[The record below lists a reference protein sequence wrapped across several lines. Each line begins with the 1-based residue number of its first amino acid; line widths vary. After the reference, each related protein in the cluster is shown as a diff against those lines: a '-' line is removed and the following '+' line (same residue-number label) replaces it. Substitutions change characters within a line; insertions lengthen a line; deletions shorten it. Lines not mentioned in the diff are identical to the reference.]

1 MTETPP
7 RLRSFAPPTRDKMI
21 IWSTVV
27 AGCGIMALLG
37 RHAAI
42 YRFGT
47 DEFTGNIPFAVFFI
61 LLISLYI
68 SVQPVFEA
76 IFKKLFSLSTSAVVV
91 PEMPNGE

>member
-1 MTETPP
+1 MTEMPP

-21 IWSTVV
+21 IWSAVV

-47 DEFTGNIPFAVFFI
+47 DEFTDNILFAVFFI
-61 LLISLYI
+61 LFIGLYI
-68 SVQPVFEA
+68 SIQPVFEA
-76 IFKKLFSLSTSAVVV
+76 ILKRLFPQRSPAIMVA
-91 PEMPNGE
+91 